1 MTVKTTM
8 RGPRRGLRLLLVV
21 AAALPLPAIAQAA
34 STGSRQATSTSSGQA
49 YPDKPIRLLIPSPPG
64 GGTDLLGRI
73 VKDGFTEKWGQPVVV
88 DNRGGASGRVAATA
102 AAKAPPDGYTLFFT
116 YGGVLT
122 TGPAMFGKLP
132 YDTVADFAPVA
143 MMAHVPGVLVAH
155 PSFPAKSVAELI
167 KLAKAKPGVLTAGAS
182 SIGTSSHLNMELF
195 KQMAGIDVLIVTY
208 PGDAPALVSLL
219 GGQVGFGFASTLV
232 ATPHLQAGKFRALAV
247 ATAQRVANLPDV
259 PTIAESGLP
268 GYEGLLF
275 YLLVAPAKTP
285 AAIVNQLHDA
295 VEQIKQKPA
304 VRQLMTS
311 LGAIPIEMTPAELR
325 MFLQSELAKWTQ
337 LIQARGI
344 RPE

>member
-1 MTVKTTM
+1 M
-8 RGPRRGLRLLLVV
+8 RGPRRGVRLAVGVLLAVAV
-21 AAALPLPAIAQAA
+21 SQFAAAQSAA
-34 STGSRQATSTSSGQA
+34 TNAAQA

-73 VKDGFTEKWGQPVVV
+73 VKEGLSEKWGQPVVA
-88 DNRGGASGRVAATA
+88 DNRGGASGRVAAAA

-132 YDTVADFAPVA
+132 YDPIADFAPVA

-155 PSFPAKSVAELI
+155 PSFPAKSIAELI
-167 KLAKAKPGVLTAGAS
+167 KLAKAKPGSLTAAAS
-182 SIGTSSHLNMELF
+182 SIGTSSHLNMELL

-219 GGQVGFGFASTLV
+219 GGQTAFGFASTLV

-247 ATAQRVANLPDV
+247 ATAQRVPNLPDV

-275 YLLVAPAKTP
+275 YALVAPAKTP
-285 AAIVNQLHDA
+285 PAIINKLHAAVA
-295 VEQIKQKPA
+295 QIKQAPA
-304 VRQLMTS
+304 VRQLMAS
-311 LGAIPIEMTPAELR
+311 FGAIPIEMTPAELGA
-325 MFLQSELAKWTQ
+325 FLKRELAKWTR
-337 LIQARGI
+337 LIQSRGI
-344 RPE
+344 KPE